1 MKFCGDGRR
10 IIGNFTRSRTAG
22 SILPAVSSLMRNRVL
37 CFIGPIFPQA
47 IFSPEFPEG
56 WEVKSSGLLWM
67 TRVRPS
73 TSSGLKASV

>member
-37 CFIGPIFPQA
+37 CFIGQFFRRLSFPQ
-47 IFSPEFPEG
+47 G